1 MTTAPLIFDIETGPL
16 PIDMLKQ
23 IVRPFDRSS
32 IKNPGVFDP
41 NSVKYGRTTDPAKR
55 AAKLKEVQ
63 EKHEKAVEDY
73 ESNLEAAEEKYWL
86 EVQDKAAL
94 SAITGQ
100 VLAIGYGG
108 NGETVDHG
116 MSEEELLSRFW
127 AKFKKCRETRRKMI
141 GFNIKKFDVPFIVQR
156 SFILAVDV
164 PESYMD
170 GRYLSATFVDL
181 NDAWMCGNY
190 GYSGNLDEIAR
201 ACGVGRKTEGVSGA
215 HFAELYSN
223 EATRPQ
229 AIDYALNDVVITRAV
244 ANRISVCS

>member
-32 IKNPGVFDP
+32 LKHPGEWNP
-41 NSVKYGRTTDPAKR
+41 NSVKYGNTKDEAKR
-55 AAKLKEVQ
+55 AEKLEAARQ
-63 EKHEKAVEDY
+63 KHAEAVESYQSD
-73 ESNLEAAEEKYWL
+73 LAAAEEKYWN

-94 SAITGQ
+94 AAITGQ

-141 GFNIKKFDVPFIVQR
+141 GFNIKRFDVPFIVQR

-215 HFAELYSN
+215 HFAELYMN
-223 EATRPQ
+223 DATRSQ